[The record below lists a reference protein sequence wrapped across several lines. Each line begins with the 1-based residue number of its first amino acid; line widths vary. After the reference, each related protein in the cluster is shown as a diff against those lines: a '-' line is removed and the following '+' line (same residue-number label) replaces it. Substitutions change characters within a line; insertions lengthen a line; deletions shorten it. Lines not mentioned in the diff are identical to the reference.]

1 MTWKRS
7 RREHLQTEDGRTT
20 NLAIDPQYGSD
31 MWYVVDVQ
39 DDRTALADVLPKKA
53 AREYAERLRDKFPG
67 LYVPTRMAAK
77 KRPSRKKK

>member
-1 MTWKRS
+1 MTWARS
-7 RREHLQTEDGRTT
+7 RREYLQTEDGGTT

-39 DDRTALADVLPKKA
+39 DDKTALAGALPKKA
-53 AREYAERLRDKFPG
+53 AREYAEKLRDKFPG
-67 LYVPTRMAAK
+67 LYVPSRKAS